1 MPAYKDEKTGKWF
14 AKFYYTNW
22 QGIKKQKWKR
32 GFATKKEALGFERD
46 FLEKQSANPDM
57 TFQNLYEIYM
67 EDMTARL
74 KQSTLLTK
82 KTVLQTHILPFFG
95 SKPINEIKA
104 SDVRRWQAKLMSSP
118 NNYSQTYLK
127 KINTEL
133 NSIINYAKRF
143 YDLNTNPCGKAGTI
157 GKAKAEEMDY
167 WTYDEYIAFRE
178 GVEDKSLSY
187 ICFEV
192 LYWTGMRKGELLA
205 LSPADIDLDN
215 KIISI
220 NRTYQRIGGKD
231 VFTSPKTRKSKRKIP
246 IPDFLCQELSD
257 YIQSRYMLDA
267 DERLFPV
274 TKSYLSHEMIRGCKN
289 TGVKKIRIHDVRH
302 SHASLLI
309 NQGCDALMLADR
321 LGHEKVSTTLNTYSH
336 LFPHKQ
342 QELVHSLE
350 SLQATDSPTP
360 EPPSDN
366 PLLEAAGITC
376 EASQTQD
383 NGSDVTIRPQFGPA
397 LVPPNTASGKIIQM
411 PQRKII

>member
-67 EDMTARL
+67 EDMAARL

-82 KTVLQTHILPFFG
+82 KAVLQTHILPFFG

-167 WTYDEYIAFRE
+167 WTYNEYIAFRE
-178 GVEDKSLSY
+178 GVKDKSLSY

-192 LYWTGMRKGELLA
+192 LYWTGMREGELLA

-215 KIISI
+215 KTISI
-220 NRTYQRIGGKD
+220 NRTYQRIEGKD

-289 TGVKKIRIHDVRH
+289 TGVKKIRIHDIRH

-376 EASQTQD
+376 EVLQTQD